1 MAATSGSANAAP
13 LDSTV
18 MVHGCTQGLTI
29 QHGQVHAGLVRFLID
44 TTNDQGSNVVM
55 FTPATGETVNK
66 VLADLHDEFVRRSP
80 HGGAGH
86 QGTCRRCPV
95 LHGPF
100 PLPLHVLP
108 KAGIISVSNV
118 GGTIH
123 LMHVSPVKQGTTDN
137 DIQRFFDSHDQG
149 EPPFALDGPTIEM
162 GTLSPG
168 RHADITYSL
177 PAGTYVLQCL
187 LPTTRPACRM
197 RSWECTRSSPRSN

>member
-1 MAATSGSANAAP
+1 MSLSDDPHTAA
-13 LDSTV
+13 
-18 MVHGCTQGLTI
+18 QGTK
-29 QHGQVHAGLVRFLID
+29 
-44 TTNDQGSNVVM
+44 
-55 FTPATGETVNK
+55 E
-66 VLADLHDEFVRRSP
+66 LADDAQSYTARS
-80 HGGAGH
+80 
-86 QGTCRRCPV
+86 RCHSQSGNHATVELTSDDRFDSPD
-95 LHGPF
+95 
-100 PLPLHVLP
+100 VLP

-123 LMHVSPVKQGTTDN
+123 FMHVSPVKQGTTNN